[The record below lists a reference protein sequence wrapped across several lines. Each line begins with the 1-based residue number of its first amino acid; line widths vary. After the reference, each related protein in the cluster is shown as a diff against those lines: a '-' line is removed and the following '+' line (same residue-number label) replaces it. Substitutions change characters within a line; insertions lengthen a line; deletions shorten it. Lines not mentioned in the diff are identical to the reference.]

1 MKWLTTALLLLLA
14 GLAPGLVQAEPR
26 IFTVHSGEHLEF
38 ARELCRAA
46 LAAAG
51 MEASF
56 THFPP
61 AQNKR
66 LYAELA
72 SGNLAIAFT
81 PPDEDTFVLEKQGLI
96 RALRVPL
103 ERGLLGY
110 RICLVRDEDS
120 DLLGNVRKTE
130 DLKKVRIG
138 QGIGWGDIAVYRD
151 AGIDV
156 VEAPFNSVSDPV
168 KALASRHFDALPLG
182 VNEYQL
188 FLQAYNKEGA
198 GIATDRHIVISYP
211 WFRYVWVSTAT
222 KDSKLLFEALDKGFG
237 IIAANGEFVAIY
249 EKYKDAEP
257 RKHLAG
263 RRTIHLQSPYST
275 DDDIDPRFR
284 HLIIRTPR

>member
-1 MKWLTTALLLLLA
+1 MKRLATALYILHA
-14 GLAPGLVQAEPR
+14 VFAPLHVQAEPHQ
-26 IFTVHSGEHLEF
+26 FTVHSGEHLEF

-51 MEASF
+51 MESSL

-72 SGNLAIAFT
+72 NGNLAIAFV
-81 PPDEDTFVLEKQGLI
+81 PPDEGTAALEKQGLV

-110 RICLVRDEDS
+110 RICLVRDEDAN
-120 DLLGNVRKTE
+120 LLENVRNAE
-130 DLKKVRIG
+130 DLKKIRIG
-138 QGIGWGDIAVYRD
+138 QGIGWGDIAVYRN
-151 AGIDV
+151 AGINV

-168 KALASRHFDALPLG
+168 KALASGHFDALPLG
-182 VNEYQL
+182 VNEYRI
-188 FLQAYNKEGA
+188 FLQAYNKEA
-198 GIATDRHIVISYP
+198 SGITADRHIVISYP
-211 WFRYVWVSTAT
+211 WFRYAWVSTAA

-249 EKYKDAEP
+249 EKYKGADP
-257 RKHLAG
+257 KRQLVG

>member
-1 MKWLTTALLLLLA
+1 MKCITAAILFILA
-14 GLAPGLVQAEPR
+14 TIAPQHLRAEPHV
-26 IFTVHSGEHLEF
+26 FTVHSGEHLEF

-46 LAAAG
+46 LSAAG

-56 THFPP
+56 TFFPP

-72 SGNLAIAFT
+72 SGNLAIAFI
-81 PPDEDTFVLEKQGLI
+81 PPDEGTNALEKQGLI

-110 RICLVRDEDS
+110 RICLVCDEDAN
-120 DLLGNVRKTE
+120 LLENVRNAE
-130 DLKKVRIG
+130 DLKTIRIG
-138 QGIGWGDIAVYRD
+138 QGIGWGDIAVYRN
-151 AGIDV
+151 AGIEV
-156 VEAPFNSVSDPV
+156 VEAPFHSVSDPV
-168 KALASRHFDALPLG
+168 KALASQLFDALPLG

-188 FLQAYNKEGA
+188 FLQAYNKEA
-198 GIATDRHIVISYP
+198 SGITADRHIVISYP
-211 WFRYVWVSTAT
+211 WFCYVWVSTAA
-222 KDSKLLFEALDKGFG
+222 KDSKLLMEALDKGFG

-249 EKYKDAEP
+249 EKYKGADP
-257 RKHLAG
+257 WKHLVG

-284 HLIIRTPR
+284 NLIIRTPR

>member
-1 MKWLTTALLLLLA
+1 MKRLVTALYVLLA
-14 GLAPGLVQAEPR
+14 FMAPLRVQAEPYQ
-26 IFTVHSGEHLEF
+26 FTVHSGEHLEF

-56 THFPP
+56 TYFPP

-72 SGNLAIAFT
+72 SGNLAIAFV
-81 PPDEDTFVLEKQGLI
+81 PPDEDTSTLEKQGLI

-110 RICLVRDEDS
+110 RICLVRDEDAA
-120 DLLGNVRKTE
+120 LLGNVRSAE
-130 DLKKVRIG
+130 DLKKIRIG
-138 QGIGWGDIAVYRD
+138 QGIGWGDLAVYRN

-168 KALASRHFDALPLG
+168 KALASGHFDALPLG

-188 FLQAYNKEGA
+188 FLQAYNKEA
-198 GIATDRHIVISYP
+198 SGITADRHIVISYP
-211 WFRYVWVSTAT
+211 WFRYVWVSTAA
-222 KDSKLLFEALDKGFG
+222 KDSKLLFEALDKGFR

-257 RKHLAG
+257 RKHLVG

>member
-1 MKWLTTALLLLLA
+1 MKRLATALYILLA
-14 GLAPGLVQAEPR
+14 VFAPLHVQAAPYQ
-26 IFTVHSGEHLEF
+26 FTVHSGEHLEF

-51 MEASF
+51 MDASF
-56 THFPP
+56 SYFPP

-72 SGNLAIAFT
+72 SGNLAIAFV
-81 PPDEDTFVLEKQGLI
+81 PPDEGTDALEKQGLI
-96 RALRVPL
+96 SALRVPL

-110 RICLVRDEDS
+110 RICLVRAEDS
-120 DLLGNVRKTE
+120 DLLENVRKTE
-130 DLKKVRIG
+130 DLTKIRLG

-151 AGIDV
+151 AGINV

-168 KALASRHFDALPLG
+168 KALASGHFDALPLG
-182 VNEYQL
+182 VNEYLL
-188 FLQAYNKEGA
+188 FLQAYNKEA
-198 GIATDRHIVISYP
+198 SGITADRHIVISYP
-211 WFRYVWVSTAT
+211 WFRYVWVSTAA
-222 KDSKLLFEALDKGFG
+222 KDSKRLLEALDKGFG

-249 EKYKDAEP
+249 EKYKGADP
-257 RKHLAG
+257 RRQLVG